1 MAHFDPVAVRR
12 TSMRI
17 GVRTDA
23 VMRFE
28 KTISPL
34 LSLTSLSLILD
45 VLKQYTLMLG
55 EYTISGMSSV
65 MNDQVRSIATSGQY
79 IPFDL
84 AQCVRLVF
92 GREVQDGDQE
102 IVTTI
107 LNLFGFQIDSTGA
120 VRIPRRRGSDDMNIA
135 EDLYEE
141 VARLYGYNRIAPVVS
156 KEPVMYKPFQ

>member
-55 EYTISGMSSV
+55 DYRIAGMSSV
-65 MNDQVRSIATSGQY
+65 MNDQVRSTATSGQY

-84 AQCVRLVF
+84 AQCIRLIF
-92 GREVQDGDQE
+92 GRDVQDGDE
-102 IVTTI
+102 SMVKGV
-107 LNLFGFQIDSTGA
+107 LNLLGF
-120 VRIPRRRGSDDMNIA
+120 
-135 EDLYEE
+135 
-141 VARLYGYNRIAPVVS
+141 VV
-156 KEPVMYKPFQ
+156 EQ

>member
-65 MNDQVRSIATSGQY
+65 MNDQVRSTATAGQY

-107 LNLFGFQIDSTGA
+107 LNLLGFQMDSTGA
-120 VRIPRRRGSDDMNIA
+120 VRIPRRR
-135 EDLYEE
+135 
-141 VARLYGYNRIAPVVS
+141 
-156 KEPVMYKPFQ
+156 